1 MTCNLFYYVTK
12 SITIVSFKKAG
23 QKNTI
28 LSIET
33 VNVSGVLCKCGH
45 TVAVL
50 CEFSRRESLRAAGF
64 HHRDYQ
70 HHRFVCS
77 TWVCLCVSLCVPY
90 CNYWAL
96 FMKHKQNRSVQIVA
110 LCKNRWYV
118 NGAVYVGCNL
128 RTIHTQKLVLPSIF
142 CLFCALWYT
151 QRACES
157 DWAYS
162 AVLNRCNSRFYCA
175 VTLSRAR
182 ARALFISECVSRVHG
197 HACGCS
203 YLYSPFLYHML
214 ILSST
219 QTKTRHTTQIF
230 SFLSLQLSLKIQL
243 LGNS

>member
-12 SITIVSFKKAG
+12 SITMVSFKKAV

-50 CEFSRRESLRAAGF
+50 CEFSPRESLRAAGF

-70 HHRFVCS
+70 HHRLVCS

-96 FMKHKQNRSVQIVA
+96 FMKHKQNQSVHIVA
-110 LCKNRWYV
+110 LCENRCYV

-157 DWAYS
+157 NWVYS
-162 AVLNRCNSRFYCA
+162 SVLNRCNSRFCCA

-182 ARALFISECVSRVHG
+182 ARAPSSSLNASLVSTDTRVGVHICT
-197 HACGCS
+197 ACFCIKCWFFLAPKPRRGILHKS
-203 YLYSPFLYHML
+203 FPFS
-214 ILSST
+214 LSN
-219 QTKTRHTTQIF
+219 
-230 SFLSLQLSLKIQL
+230 SL
-243 LGNS
+243 